1 MATESRS
8 SRLSRF
14 ADFEF
19 DCLSGELRRDG
30 VSLKLQPQ
38 PAKVLAV
45 LIQRAGEVVN
55 RQDLVAEVWGSDTF
69 VDFEQGVNYAI
80 RQIRT
85 VLKDDAEEPRFIETV
100 PKRGYRFIAPLK
112 EDVVPKEEVNR
123 PAVAPEPLAARRIIP
138 WQLVTALMAV
148 CAIAAAF
155 VIGVR
160 LHHGAHGVETHPIES
175 LAVLPLRNLS
185 NDPQQEY
192 FSYGMTDELITA
204 LAKSKS
210 LKVISHTSVE
220 RYRHG
225 DRTLPDIARELGVDA
240 VVEGTVMRSG
250 GRVRITAQL
259 IDARSDQHLWAESY
273 ERDLKDVL
281 SLQDEVADQ
290 IASQVG
296 IKVAAGQQ
304 TRVASVR
311 QIDPEAH
318 EAYLKGDF
326 YWSRS
331 NCDGSQKGLIYYQ
344 QAVSKDPSFAAAYV
358 GLSQTYFTLGDWGCL
373 PYKEA
378 FSKSKAAALKA
389 LELDPALG
397 PAHAMLASLAY
408 FYEWDWDK
416 ADREYSQAIQLNPN
430 YAPAHILYAVFLVS
444 MAREEQGL
452 AEMRKAL
459 RLDPTAEFTNMI
471 SVHILYLARQYD
483 LAIEQAGNSLLLY
496 PDSWGTYFWL
506 GVAYERKGMYE
517 RALDAYLR
525 SKSLQGAKSGELAAL
540 RNAYRESGI
549 RGYWQ
554 QLGDIESHE
563 ESESCSMRRIYARQ
577 GDTERIMNY
586 LNWAFANH
594 CASIRTLKVDSFYD
608 NIREDPRFQNLMVRM
623 RLQPSLAQNGVR

>member
-38 PAKVLAV
+38 PAKALAV
-45 LIQRAGEVVN
+45 LIQRAGEIVS

-69 VDFEQGVNYAI
+69 VDFEQGLNYAI

-112 EDVVPKEEVNR
+112 EDVVSKEEVNK

-138 WQLVTALMAV
+138 WQLVTALTAV

-155 VIGVR
+155 VIGFR
-160 LHHGAHGVETHPIES
+160 LRHGAYGVETHPIES

-210 LKVISHTSVE
+210 LKVISHTSVD
-220 RYRHG
+220 RYKHG

-250 GRVRITAQL
+250 DRVRITAQL

-304 TRVASVR
+304 TLVASTR

-318 EAYLKGDF
+318 EAYLKGNF

-331 NCDGSQKGLIYYQ
+331 NCDGSQKGLSYYQ
-344 QAVSKDPSFAAAYV
+344 QAVAKDPTFAAAYV
-358 GLSQTYFTLGDWGCL
+358 GLAQAYFTLGDWHCS
-373 PYKEA
+373 PYEDV
-378 FSKSKAAALKA
+378 FSKSKAAALRA
-389 LELDPALG
+389 LELDPTLG
-397 PAHAMLASLAY
+397 PAHTWLGTLA
-408 FYEWDWDK
+408 FFHEWDWDK
-416 ADREYSQAIQLNPN
+416 AETEYRQAIQLSPN
-430 YAPAHILYAVFLVS
+430 YAPAHILYAVFLVC
-444 MAREEQGL
+444 MAKQDEGL

-459 RLDPTAEFTNMI
+459 ELDPTAEFTNMI
-471 SVHILYLARQYD
+471 SVHILYLARRYD
-483 LAIEQAGNSLLLY
+483 EAIEQAKNAIQLY

-517 RALDAYLR
+517 QAVEAYL
-525 SKSLQGAKSGELAAL
+525 KSQKFHGAEPKELDAL
-540 RNAYRESGI
+540 RNAYQKSGI

-554 QLGDIESHE
+554 QVRDTTSGDGSDT
-563 ESESCSMRRIYARQ
+563 CSMSSIYARF
-577 GDTERIMNY
+577 GETERIIDY
-586 LNWAFANH
+586 LNQAVRNH
-594 CASIRTLKVDSFYD
+594 CPSVRTLKVDSFYD
-608 NIREDPRFQNLMVRM
+608 NLRDNPRFQNLMVRL
-623 RLQPSLAQNGVR
+623 RLQPSPAQNGVR